1 MNILK
6 NKYIFY
12 FHNLLKEKKK
22 FFFIK
27 PQELK

>member
-1 MNILK
+1 MSILK
-6 NKYIFY
+6 YNYIFY

-22 FFFIK
+22 TFSIK